1 MSHRLSSLG
10 LALCLLG
17 MPGCFSHISFQ
28 EAPAPTADQ
37 TVLYISR
44 TDSPPRLRKAS
55 VFINDR
61 LVGNLAAKEFTWIT
75 VPSGTYILHVKRSPE
90 LAIPAENINLHIR
103 EKETIF
109 VKINPATVLF
119 LGGSVVKV
127 RLSGGNHP
135 DQITQVWPLNYV
147 EPKALTLTP
156 LE

>member
-1 MSHRLSSLG
+1 MSKRLLRLVLSLG
-10 LALCLLG
+10 LLG
-17 MPGCFSHISFQ
+17 MSGCFSHISYQ

-55 VFINDR
+55 IFINDK
-61 LVGNLAAKEFTWIT
+61 LVADLASKEFTWIT
-75 VPSGTYILHVKRSPE
+75 IAPGSYILHVKWSPE
-90 LAIPAENINLHIR
+90 LAISGENINLHIR

-109 VKINPATVLF
+109 VKIDSATVLF